1 MAATDRDGLRAD
13 PDEHAVSRDRSA
25 GETSARDGHARN
37 GAGRARDRQ
46 KRRRVFALRWPSVS
60 GLTARIL
67 AINLVSIAILFV
79 GVLYL
84 DRYQNALIRGEL
96 DALTRQAEVIA
107 RTIGELGIEPN
118 VIQDEG
124 LDPVRVQRIVR
135 RLSVVTSSRIRV
147 YHPSGVILADSRQL
161 AGSAGAVRI
170 VPLPPPMEN
179 EPLARLA
186 IDLYNAMVNWLPR
199 RGQLPV
205 WQEQGSD
212 KAPLREVATALS
224 GTTERAVRKTEQGG
238 LILSTAVPVQRYR
251 QVLGA
256 LMLSLDGDEIDTAVR
271 EVRFEILSIFAF
283 TLLVT
288 VLLSLYL
295 ASTITRPIQR
305 LAHAAE
311 LVRNNRHRRIDIPDF
326 GGRKDEIGDLSRSIR
341 SMTEELWRRLD
352 AIEGFAA
359 DVAHEIKNPLTSLRS
374 AVETA
379 SRVEDPERQRR
390 LLAVIVDDV
399 ERLNRLITDISSAS
413 RIAAEISR
421 EEEERVD
428 IGGLLGA
435 LAEVYGAARE
445 DRGGPRVR
453 AELSEPDRLAVNGHE
468 GRLVQVLRNLI
479 ENAVSFSPP
488 EGMVC
493 LRSHRE
499 NGDVVIVVE
508 DDGPGLPDGKLEAV
522 FDRFYTE
529 RPQGEKFGTHSG
541 LGLSISRQ
549 IIEAHEGTIRAEN
562 RKSPAGDILGA
573 RFIIRLPA
581 ADT

>member
-1 MAATDRDGLRAD
+1 MAATDRNELRAD
-13 PDEHAVSRDRSA
+13 PGDHVQGDHVDEEPREAPR
-25 GETSARDGHARN
+25 
-37 GAGRARDRQ
+37 GRRAAL
-46 KRRRVFALRWPSVS
+46 RRRGFRLRWPSMS

-67 AINLVSIAILFV
+67 TINLVSIAILFV

-107 RTIGELGIEPN
+107 RAIGELGVEPN

-147 YHPSGVILADSRQL
+147 YHPSGLVMADSRRL
-161 AGSAGAVRI
+161 AGPAGTVRI
-170 VPLPPPMEN
+170 VPLPPPTEN

-186 IDLYNAMVNWLPR
+186 IELYDAMVNWLPR

-205 WQEQGSD
+205 WHDHRPDSG
-212 KAPLREVATALS
+212 PLEEVSTALAGAS
-224 GTTERAVRKTEQGG
+224 QRAVRKTERGG
-238 LILSTAVPVQRYR
+238 LVLSTAVPVQRYK

-256 LMLSLDGDEIDTAVR
+256 LMLSLDGDEIDNAVR
-271 EVRFEILSIFAF
+271 DVRFEILSIFAF

-288 VLLSLYL
+288 VLMSLYL
-295 ASTITRPIQR
+295 AGTITRPIQR

-311 LVRNNRHRRIDIPDF
+311 LVRGSRHRRFDIPDF

-341 SMTEELWRRLD
+341 AMTEELWRRLD

-379 SRVEDPERQRR
+379 ARIEDPERQRR

-421 EEEERVD
+421 EEVERVD
-428 IGGLLGA
+428 IGGLLGT
-435 LAEVYGAARE
+435 LGEVYRAARE
-445 DRGGPRVR
+445 DRGGPRVH
-453 AELSEPDRLAVNGHE
+453 AELAAPERLVVNGHE

-488 EGMVC
+488 EGSVH
-493 LRSHRE
+493 LRAHRE
-499 NGDVVIVVE
+499 NGDVVIAVE
-508 DDGPGLPDGKLEAV
+508 DEGPGLPDGKLEAV
-522 FDRFYTE
+522 FDRFYSE
-529 RPQGEKFGTHSG
+529 RPEGEKFGTHSG

-549 IIEAHEGTIRAEN
+549 IVEAHEGMIRAEN
-562 RKSPAGDILGA
+562 RKSPSGETIGA

-581 ADT
+581 ADE

>member
-1 MAATDRDGLRAD
+1 MVSDIGIASDRGDTAVAGDEMAATDRDGLKAD
-13 PDEHAVSRDRSA
+13 PRD
-25 GETSARDGHARN
+25 
-37 GAGRARDRQ
+37 DRQ
-46 KRRRVFALRWPSVS
+46 ATARPGRRRRRAFALRWPSVS

-96 DALTRQAEVIA
+96 DALSRQADVIA
-107 RTIGELGIEPN
+107 RAIGELGVEPN

-124 LDPVRVQRIVR
+124 LDPARVQRIVR

-147 YHPSGVILADSRQL
+147 YHPSGGVLADSRRL
-161 AGSAGAVRI
+161 TGPAGTVRI
-170 VPLPPPMEN
+170 VPLPPPMQDD
-179 EPLARLA
+179 PLARLA
-186 IDLYNAMVNWLPR
+186 IQMYDAMVNWLPR

-205 WQEQGSD
+205 WHDHAPNAEPLQEVN
-212 KAPLREVATALS
+212 AALA
-224 GTTERAVRKTEQGG
+224 GTPERAVRKTEHGG
-238 LILSTAVPVQRYR
+238 LVLSTAVPVQRYK

-271 EVRFEILSIFAF
+271 EVRFEILGIFGF

-295 ASTITRPIQR
+295 AGTITRPIQR

-311 LVRNNRHRRIDIPDF
+311 QVRTNRHRRMDIPDF
-326 GGRKDEIGDLSRSIR
+326 GGRRDEIGDLSRSIR
-341 SMTEELWRRLD
+341 SMTDELWRRLD

-379 SRVEDPERQRR
+379 ARVEDPERQRR

-421 EEEERVD
+421 EEVEPVD
-428 IGGLLGA
+428 VGGLLGT
-435 LAEVYGAARE
+435 LAEVYAAAGE

-453 AELSEPDRLAVNGHE
+453 AELATPDQLAISGHE
-468 GRLVQVLRNLI
+468 GRLVQVLRNLV
-479 ENAVSFSPP
+479 ENAVSFSPAH
-488 EGMVC
+488 GTVQ
-493 LRSHRE
+493 LRAHRE
-499 NGDVVIVVE
+499 DREVVIVVE
-508 DDGPGLPDGKLEAV
+508 DDGPGLPDGKLDAV
-522 FDRFYTE
+522 FDRFYSE
-529 RPQGEKFGTHSG
+529 RPEGEKFGTHSG

-549 IIEAHEGTIRAEN
+549 IVDAHEGTIRAEN
-562 RKSPAGDILGA
+562 RKSPSGETLGA
-573 RFIIRLPA
+573 RFVIRLPA
-581 ADT
+581 AET

>member
-1 MAATDRDGLRAD
+1 MAAADRDGLKSED
-13 PDEHAVSRDRSA
+13 GDHP
-25 GETSARDGHARN
+25 SAREAG
-37 GAGRARDRQ
+37 GRARQ
-46 KRRRVFALRWPSVS
+46 ASRRRRGFGLRWPSVS

-147 YHPSGVILADSRQL
+147 YHPSGVILADSRRL

-186 IDLYNAMVNWLPR
+186 IELYNAMVNWLPR
-199 RGQLPV
+199 RGQLPL
-205 WQEQGSD
+205 WQEQGSET
-212 KAPLREVATALS
+212 APLREVASALS
-224 GTTERAVRKTEQGG
+224 GTTERTVRKTEQGG
-238 LILSTAVPVQRYR
+238 LVLSTAVPVQRYR

-256 LMLSLDGDEIDTAVR
+256 LMLSLNGDEIDTAVR

-295 ASTITRPIQR
+295 ARTITRPIQR

-311 LVRNNRHRRIDIPDF
+311 LVRSNRHRRIDIPDF
-326 GGRKDEIGDLSRSIR
+326 GRRRDEIGDLSRSIR

-428 IGGLLGA
+428 IGGLLGT

-453 AELSEPDRLAVNGHE
+453 AELSAPERLAVNGHE

-479 ENAVSFSPP
+479 ENAVSFSPS
-488 EGMVC
+488 EGTVC
-493 LRSHRE
+493 LRAHRE
-499 NGDVVIVVE
+499 NGEVVIVVE

-529 RPQGEKFGTHSG
+529 RPEGEKFGTHSG

-549 IIEAHEGTIRAEN
+549 IIEAHEGTVRAEN
-562 RKSPAGDILGA
+562 RKSPSGETLGA

-581 ADT
+581 ADA

>member
-1 MAATDRDGLRAD
+1 MAATDRDGLKAD
-13 PDEHAVSRDRSA
+13 PRDHPPAMPRI
-25 GETSARDGHARN
+25 
-37 GAGRARDRQ
+37 
-46 KRRRVFALRWPSVS
+46 RRTVKPRRTFALRWPSVS

-67 AINLVSIAILFV
+67 AINLVSIAILFI

-107 RTIGELGIEPN
+107 RAIGELGIEPN

-147 YHPSGVILADSRQL
+147 YHPTGIIIADSRRL
-161 AGSAGAVRI
+161 AGPAGTVRM
-170 VPLPPPMEN
+170 VPLPPPSDI

-186 IDLYNAMVNWLPR
+186 IELYNSMVNWLPR

-205 WQEQGSD
+205 WHDQRPEDGLLQ
-212 KAPLREVATALS
+212 EVATALS
-224 GTTERAVRKTEQGG
+224 GTSERAVRKTEQGG
-238 LILSTAVPVQRYR
+238 LILSTAVPVQRYK

-295 ASTITRPIQR
+295 AGTITRPIQR
-305 LAHAAE
+305 LAYAAE
-311 LVRNNRHRRIDIPDF
+311 LVRSNRHRRVDIPDF
-326 GGRKDEIGDLSRSIR
+326 GRRRDEIGDLSRSIR
-341 SMTEELWRRLD
+341 AMTEELWRRLD

-379 SRVEDPERQRR
+379 ARIDDPARQRR

-399 ERLNRLITDISSAS
+399 ERLNRLISDISSSS

-428 IGGLLGA
+428 IGGLLGT

-453 AELSEPDRLAVNGHE
+453 AELADPEKLAVNGHE

-488 EGMVC
+488 EGMVQ
-493 LRSHRE
+493 LRANRE
-499 NGDVVIVVE
+499 NGEVVIVVE
-508 DDGPGLPDGKLEAV
+508 DDGPGLPEGKLEAV
-522 FDRFYTE
+522 FDRFYSE

-549 IIEAHEGTIRAEN
+549 IIEAHDGTIRAEN
-562 RKSPAGDILGA
+562 RRSPSGEALGA
-573 RFIIRLPA
+573 RFIIRLPGA
-581 ADT
+581 EF

>member
-1 MAATDRDGLRAD
+1 MRAD
-13 PDEHAVSRDRSA
+13 PSDQPQS
-25 GETSARDGHARN
+25 TGHGRGASD
-37 GAGRARDRQ
+37 AGRTRRATP
-46 KRRRVFALRWPSVS
+46 RRRKVFALRWPSVS

-107 RTIGELGIEPN
+107 RAIGELGIEPN

-147 YHPSGVILADSRQL
+147 YHPTGAMLADSRRL
-161 AGSAGAVRI
+161 AGPAGTVRI

-199 RGQLPV
+199 RGQLPI
-205 WQEQGSD
+205 WREQPSD
-212 KAPLREVATALS
+212 GGVLKEVTAALA

-238 LILSTAVPVQRYR
+238 LILSTAVPVQRYK

-288 VLLSLYL
+288 ILLSLYL
-295 ASTITRPIQR
+295 AGTITRPIQR
-305 LAHAAE
+305 LAHAAV
-311 LVRNNRHRRIDIPDF
+311 LVRNSRHRRIQIPDF

-379 SRVEDPERQRR
+379 ARIDDPERQRR
-390 LLAVIVDDV
+390 LLAVVVDDV

-428 IGGLLGA
+428 VGGLLGA
-435 LAEVYGAARE
+435 LAEVYKAAQE
-445 DRGGPRVR
+445 DHGGPPVR
-453 AELSEPDRLAVNGHE
+453 AELTDPEKLFVNGHE

-479 ENAVSFSPP
+479 ENAVSFSPS
-488 EGMVC
+488 EGSVR
-493 LRSHRE
+493 LRAYRE
-499 NGDVVIVVE
+499 NGEVVIVVE
-508 DDGPGLPDGKLEAV
+508 DDGPGLPEGKLDAV
-522 FDRFYTE
+522 FDRFYSE
-529 RPQGEKFGTHSG
+529 RPEGEKFGTHSG

-549 IIEAHEGTIRAEN
+549 IIEAHEGTVRAEN
-562 RKSPAGDILGA
+562 RKSPDGRTLGA
-573 RFIIRLPA
+573 RFLIRLPA
-581 ADT
+581 ADD

>member
-1 MAATDRDGLRAD
+1 MAATDRHDLRAD
-13 PDEHAVSRDRSA
+13 PSDHLQAETNADAKRAV
-25 GETSARDGHARN
+25 
-37 GAGRARDRQ
+37 RQ
-46 KRRRVFALRWPSVS
+46 APKRRRRFGLRWPSVS

-67 AINLVSIAILFV
+67 AINLVSIAILFI

-96 DALTRQAEVIA
+96 DALTRQADVVA
-107 RTIGELGIEPN
+107 RAIGELGIEPN

-147 YHPSGVILADSRQL
+147 YHPTGVLLADSRRL
-161 AGSAGAVRI
+161 SGPAGLVRI

-186 IDLYNAMVNWLPR
+186 IELYEAMVNWLPR
-199 RGQLPV
+199 RGQLPL
-205 WQEQGSD
+205 WREQQPEGGVI
-212 KAPLREVATALS
+212 KEVGVALA
-224 GTTERAVRKTEQGG
+224 GGTERAVRKTEQGG
-238 LILSTAVPVQRYR
+238 LILSTAVPVQRYK

-288 VLLSLYL
+288 ILLSLYL
-295 ASTITRPIQR
+295 AGTITRPIQR
-305 LAHAAE
+305 LAHAAV
-311 LVRNNRHRRIDIPDF
+311 LVRNSRHRRIQIPDF
-326 GGRKDEIGDLSRSIR
+326 GGRRDEIGDLSRSIR

-379 SRVEDPERQRR
+379 ARIDDPERQKR

-428 IGGLLGA
+428 VGGLLGT
-435 LAEVYGAARE
+435 LAEVYGVARE
-445 DRGGPRVR
+445 DRGGPPVR
-453 AELSEPDRLAVNGHE
+453 AELTDPEKLIVTGHE

-479 ENAVSFSPP
+479 ENAISFSPP
-488 EGMVC
+488 DGTVR
-493 LRSHRE
+493 LRAERE
-499 NGDVVIVVE
+499 RGAVVIVVE

-522 FDRFYTE
+522 FDRFYSE
-529 RPQGEKFGTHSG
+529 RPEGEKFGTHSG

-549 IIEAHEGTIRAEN
+549 IVEAHDGTLRAEN
-562 RKSPAGDILGA
+562 RKSPAGEPLGA
-573 RFIIRLPA
+573 RFIIRLPV
-581 ADT
+581 ADD

>member
-1 MAATDRDGLRAD
+1 MASTERDRLRAD
-13 PDEHAVSRDRSA
+13 PGDHVQVPP
-25 GETSARDGHARN
+25 
-37 GAGRARDRQ
+37 RARRGE
-46 KRRRVFALRWPSVS
+46 RRRRSLLGLRWPSVS

-107 RTIGELGIEPN
+107 RAIGELGVEPN
-118 VIQDEG
+118 VIKDEG

-135 RLSVVTSSRIRV
+135 RLSVVTSSRLRV
-147 YHPSGVILADSRQL
+147 YHPSGLLMADSRRL
-161 AGSAGAVRI
+161 SGPAGTVRI

-186 IDLYNAMVNWLPR
+186 IELYEAMVNWLPR

-205 WQEQGSD
+205 WHDHRPG
-212 KAPLREVATALS
+212 AGPLEEVTAALDGIS
-224 GTTERAVRKTEQGG
+224 GRAVRKTEDGR
-238 LILSTAVPVQRYR
+238 LILSTAVPVQRYK

-256 LMLSLDGDEIDTAVR
+256 LMLSLAGDEIDTAVR

-295 ASTITRPIQR
+295 AGTITRPIQR

-311 LVRNNRHRRIDIPDF
+311 QVRSNRHRRMDIPDF
-326 GGRKDEIGDLSRSIR
+326 GGRRDEIGDLSRSIR
-341 SMTEELWRRLD
+341 AMTEELWRRLD

-379 SRVEDPERQRR
+379 SRIEDPERQRR

-428 IGGLLGA
+428 IGGLLGT
-435 LAEVYGAARE
+435 LADVYGAARE
-445 DRGGPRVR
+445 DRGGPQVH
-453 AELSEPDRLAVNGHE
+453 AELADPERLAVSGHE

-479 ENAVSFSPP
+479 ENAVSFSPAD
-488 EGMVC
+488 GTVR
-493 LRSHRE
+493 LRAHRE
-499 NGDVVIVVE
+499 GGDVVIAVE
-508 DDGPGLPDGKLEAV
+508 DDGPGLPEGKLEAV
-522 FDRFYTE
+522 FDRFYSE
-529 RPQGEKFGTHSG
+529 RPEGEKFGTHSG

-549 IIEAHEGTIRAEN
+549 IVEAHEGSIRAEN
-562 RKSPAGDILGA
+562 RKSPSGRPLGA
-573 RFIIRLPA
+573 RFILRLPA
-581 ADT
+581 AED

>member
-1 MAATDRDGLRAD
+1 MAATDRDGLKSD
-13 PDEHAVSRDRSA
+13 GGDHP
-25 GETSARDGHARN
+25 SARE
-37 GAGRARDRQ
+37 AGGCGRQ
-46 KRRRVFALRWPSVS
+46 ASRRRRGFGLRWPSVS

-135 RLSVVTSSRIRV
+135 RLSVVTSHRIRV
-147 YHPSGVILADSRQL
+147 YHPSGAILADSRRL

-186 IDLYNAMVNWLPR
+186 IELYNAMVNWLPR
-199 RGQLPV
+199 RGQLPL
-205 WQEQGSD
+205 WQEHGPET
-212 KAPLREVATALS
+212 APLREVASALS
-224 GTTERAVRKTEQGG
+224 GTTERTVRKTEQGG

-256 LMLSLDGDEIDTAVR
+256 LMLSLDGDEIDSAVR

-295 ASTITRPIQR
+295 AGTITRPIQR
-305 LAHAAE
+305 LAQAAE

-379 SRVEDPERQRR
+379 SRVDDPERQRR

-428 IGGLLGA
+428 IGGLLGT

-453 AELSEPDRLAVNGHE
+453 AELSAPERLAVNGHE

-479 ENAVSFSPP
+479 ENAISFSPT
-488 EGMVC
+488 GGTVR
-493 LRSHRE
+493 LRAHRE
-499 NGDVVIVVE
+499 NGEVVIVVE
-508 DDGPGLPDGKLEAV
+508 DDGRGLPDGKLEAV
-522 FDRFYTE
+522 FNRFYTE
-529 RPQGEKFGTHSG
+529 RPEGEKFGTHSG

-549 IIEAHEGTIRAEN
+549 IVEAHEGTVRAEN
-562 RKSPAGDILGA
+562 RKSPSGETLGA

-581 ADT
+581 ADA

>member
-13 PDEHAVSRDRSA
+13 PDEHSP
-25 GETSARDGHARN
+25 ARTGD
-37 GAGRARDRQ
+37 RARPGLP
-46 KRRRVFALRWPSVS
+46 RRRLPALRWPSVS

-107 RTIGELGIEPN
+107 RAIGELGIEPN
-118 VIQDEG
+118 VIKDEG

-147 YHPSGVILADSRQL
+147 YRPSGAIMADSRQL
-161 AGSAGAVRI
+161 AGSSGAVRI
-170 VPLPPPMEN
+170 VPLPPPADG
-179 EPLARLA
+179 EPFARLA
-186 IDLYNAMVNWLPR
+186 INLYNAMVNWLPR

-205 WQEQGSD
+205 WQDQG
-212 KAPLREVATALS
+212 AGMEPLHEVASALS
-224 GTTERAVRKTEQGG
+224 GATERAVRKTEQGG

-271 EVRFEILSIFAF
+271 EVRFEILTIFAF

-295 ASTITRPIQR
+295 AGTITRPIQR

-311 LVRNNRHRRIDIPDF
+311 LVRSNRHRRIDIPDF
-326 GGRKDEIGDLSRSIR
+326 GRRRDEIGDLSRSIR
-341 SMTEELWRRLD
+341 SMTDELWRRLD

-379 SRVEDPERQRR
+379 SRIEDPERQRR

-428 IGGLLGA
+428 IGGLLGT
-435 LAEVYGAARE
+435 LAEVYGATRE
-445 DRGGPRVR
+445 ERGGPRVR
-453 AELSEPDRLAVNGHE
+453 AELSDPDRLAVNGHE

-488 EGMVC
+488 DGAVC
-493 LRSHRE
+493 LRAHRE
-499 NGDVVIVVE
+499 SGDVVIVVE
-508 DDGPGLPDGKLEAV
+508 DDGPGLPEGKLEAV

-562 RKSPAGDILGA
+562 RKSTGGETLGA

-581 ADT
+581 ADA

>member
-1 MAATDRDGLRAD
+1 MAATDRDDLRAD
-13 PDEHAVSRDRSA
+13 PSDHQQTTGDQGSEPRLRRTVP
-25 GETSARDGHARN
+25 
-37 GAGRARDRQ
+37 
-46 KRRRVFALRWPSVS
+46 RRRKVFALRWPSVS

-107 RTIGELGIEPN
+107 RAIGELGIEPN

-147 YHPSGVILADSRQL
+147 YHPTGLMLADSRRL
-161 AGSAGAVRI
+161 AGPAGTVRI
-170 VPLPPPMEN
+170 VPLPPPREG

-205 WQEQGSD
+205 WREMPADGSVL
-212 KAPLREVATALS
+212 KEVTAALA

-238 LILSTAVPVQRYR
+238 LILSTAVPVQRYK

-288 VLLSLYL
+288 ILLSLYL
-295 ASTITRPIQR
+295 AGTITRPIQR
-305 LAHAAE
+305 LAHAAV
-311 LVRNNRHRRIDIPDF
+311 LVRNSRHRRIQIPDF

-379 SRVEDPERQRR
+379 ARIDDPERQRR

-421 EEEERVD
+421 EEEERVNV
-428 IGGLLGA
+428 GGLLGT

-445 DRGGPRVR
+445 DRGGPPVR
-453 AELSEPDRLAVNGHE
+453 AELTDPETLFVNGHE

-479 ENAVSFSPP
+479 ENAISFSPP
-488 EGMVC
+488 DGSVR
-493 LRSHRE
+493 LRAHRE
-499 NGDVVIVVE
+499 NGEVVIVIE
-508 DDGPGLPDGKLEAV
+508 DDGPGLPEGKLEAV
-522 FDRFYTE
+522 FDRFYSE
-529 RPQGEKFGTHSG
+529 RPEGEKFGTHSG

-549 IIEAHEGTIRAEN
+549 IIDAHDGTVRAEN
-562 RKSPAGDILGA
+562 RKSPDGRTLGA
-573 RFIIRLPA
+573 RFLIRLPA
-581 ADT
+581 VES